1 MRAFR
6 TQFRVFIQVLLKVSR
21 ISTNLTTQACNC
33 CRYNKPS
40 INRFCVHLIGSF
52 MVNRYNLMRSLCDF
66 AEQVIRKETA
76 RDAHHIENIACVP
89 PKLFVF
95 PSFAL

>member
-1 MRAFR
+1 
-6 TQFRVFIQVLLKVSR
+6 
-21 ISTNLTTQACNC
+21 
-33 CRYNKPS
+33 
-40 INRFCVHLIGSF
+40 

-66 AEQVIRKETA
+66 AEQVISKETA